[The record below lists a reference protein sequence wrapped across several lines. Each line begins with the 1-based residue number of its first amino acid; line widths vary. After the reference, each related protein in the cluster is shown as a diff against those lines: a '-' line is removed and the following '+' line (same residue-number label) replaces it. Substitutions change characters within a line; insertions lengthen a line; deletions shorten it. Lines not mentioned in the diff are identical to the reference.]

1 MIITVSRDSA
11 RMTVIRRES
20 GPSWS
25 RELGAAALLVG
36 LLDVFVPVNLPFI
49 RLIVNLALTLIGVG
63 GLYA

>member
-1 MIITVSRDSA
+1 M
-11 RMTVIRRES
+11 
-20 GPSWS
+20 
-25 RELGAAALLVG
+25 GAAALLVG